1 MTTSQLTQIEGES
14 HRNTEPLHGGNYYS
28 AVANKDLLDGGAC
41 EHRGAQA
48 QTAAVGAIWRTG
60 AVNEVRGA
68 GGKAGAGTS
77 IGTALHSGQV
87 GSPDRGDEGVGGA
100 RPLPSSH
107 VSMQDTWNCHASG
120 WVGRSRQRAEIE
132 TEG

>member
-1 MTTSQLTQIEGES
+1 MEELAQL
-14 HRNTEPLHGGNYYS
+14 
-28 AVANKDLLDGGAC
+28 K
-41 EHRGAQA
+41 GAQA

-60 AVNEVRGA
+60 AVSGARGA

-87 GSPDRGDEGVGGA
+87 GSPDRGEEGVGGA

-107 VSMQDTWNCHASG
+107 VSMQDT
-120 WVGRSRQRAEIE
+120 
-132 TEG
+132 